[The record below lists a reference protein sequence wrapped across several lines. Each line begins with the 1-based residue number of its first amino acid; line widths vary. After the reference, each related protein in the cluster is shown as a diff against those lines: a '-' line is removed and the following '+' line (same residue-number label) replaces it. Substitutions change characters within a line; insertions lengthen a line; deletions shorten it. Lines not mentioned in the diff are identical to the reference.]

1 VIRAVANKRL
11 DLTDAEYEVYEKISD
26 MVGKAEFYD
35 LFDTDKNGKII
46 SVFPPIDK
54 QVSMVVIYYLF
65 NVMINQRVRLFDSLI
80 NSVENIDKRLKHLE
94 ESK

>member
-1 VIRAVANKRL
+1 MIRAVANKRL

-26 MVGKAEFYD
+26 MVGKSEFYD